1 MAEFYQNLDNTTLE
15 SIVRAEREDARI
27 AFAELSGRAL
37 GADQGA
43 MEAVL
48 TLDND
53 ISSGMVTLPPEP
65 EEQPRRL
72 FFNGIRR
79 LVKSVQE
86 HTVASDPK
94 IPGPDREF

>member
-37 GADQGA
+37 GA